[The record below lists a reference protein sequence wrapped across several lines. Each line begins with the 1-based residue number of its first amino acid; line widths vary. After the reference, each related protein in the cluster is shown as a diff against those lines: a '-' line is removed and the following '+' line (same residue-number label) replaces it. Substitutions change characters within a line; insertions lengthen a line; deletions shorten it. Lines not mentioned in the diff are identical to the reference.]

1 MYIYKFYTLDK
12 MNKKIGVNT
21 KCPCNSGKKYKKCC
35 LVEEKK
41 SSQRMYQAND
51 LKRVYSEVYTTM
63 EENKDKSNKEKNKI
77 FSDCILFLRKEELSK
92 TMLQI
97 PDKNNASYHLLDYDS
112 FRLYTKIMA
121 NDALR
126 KYYIY
131 LTRFSKNDNDKIKIV
146 NRYEHGSTQCIYQ
159 VKQELDREERIA
171 KELEKSTK
179 ISN

>member
-1 MYIYKFYTLDK
+1 
-12 MNKKIGVNT
+12 MNKKIGVNA

-35 LVEEKK
+35 LVKEKK

-63 EENKDKSNKEKNKI
+63 EENKDKSDKEKKKI
-77 FSDCILFLRKEELSK
+77 RSDCILFLRKEELSK

-97 PDKNNASYHLLDYDS
+97 PNTNNASYTLLNYDN

-126 KYYIY
+126 KYF
-131 LTRFSKNDNDKIKIV
+131 LTRFYKNDNDTIKMV

-171 KELEKSTK
+171 KELEKCTK
-179 ISN
+179 ISNYS